1 MEYYTY
7 SILPLL
13 LLSLP
18 EKASSIPGEL
28 SQARTLTWPKLY
40 VVKWY
45 RVNVILY
52 FYVND
57 ILTEYG
63 TSTALISAGCFHF
76 VLKSSLCT
84 STPSALLYG
93 KLSFPNC
100 GFQTSW
106 PMAFWLGRA
115 NRRPWGKIGGE
126 RKGDNWM
133 LLPLSASGDISG
145 SDSTSLWLL
154 PEMPFH
160 LWSDPSREHHHC
172 PSFHGAAP
180 AWTPLALPVP
190 PDQEA
195 VEASCTF

>member
-1 MEYYTY
+1 MRIEYNYVDLGCNCTNPRLTPNKCHLLFISIHCQVTTAISLFFCYFINYTEEIMYYCHTY
-7 SILPLL
+7 SILPL

-18 EKASSIPGEL
+18 EKASSIPGEFSL
-28 SQARTLTWPKLY
+28 ARTLTWPRLY

-84 STPSALLYG
+84 STPSALHYG

-100 GFQTSW
+100 GFRTSW
-106 PMAFWLGRA
+106 PKAFWLGRA
-115 NRRPWGKIGGE
+115 NRRP
-126 RKGDNWM
+126 
-133 LLPLSASGDISG
+133 
-145 SDSTSLWLL
+145 
-154 PEMPFH
+154 
-160 LWSDPSREHHHC
+160 
-172 PSFHGAAP
+172 
-180 AWTPLALPVP
+180 
-190 PDQEA
+190 
-195 VEASCTF
+195 